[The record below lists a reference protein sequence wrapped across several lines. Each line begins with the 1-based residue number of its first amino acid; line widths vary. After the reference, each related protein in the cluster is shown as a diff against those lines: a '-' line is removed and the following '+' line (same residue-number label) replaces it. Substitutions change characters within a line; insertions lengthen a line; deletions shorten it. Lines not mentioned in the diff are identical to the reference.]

1 MKDIVRREMKWN
13 QNDAA
18 SWMGSILMTLA
29 LVLSAQSAGAQ
40 MQAVEQKN
48 APEVYQTFYLTG
60 TGQLQDALDIQ
71 TDLRNMLPRARMF
84 YLPSLNAISIRGT
97 SDDIQLAQKIISDI
111 DKPRSAHR
119 LTYTI
124 TDIDNGK
131 RMGAQRFTL
140 VVVSGGKTE
149 LKQGTKVPVVTG
161 VINEGSPTS
170 NTQVQYLDVG
180 LNIEASPEGRSDGLR
195 LRTKVEQSN
204 VAEEKSGAVMQ
215 DPVVR
220 QTLLETTSTV
230 VQGKP
235 VILGSIDVPGS
246 ARRQEI
252 EVVSEPVG

>member
-1 MKDIVRREMKWN
+1 MKWIR
-13 QNDAA
+13 NDAA
-18 SWMGSILMTLA
+18 SWMRLIPMMLA
-29 LVLSAQSAGAQ
+29 LALSALNVSAQTQG
-40 MQAVEQKN
+40 VELKN
-48 APEVYQTFYLTG
+48 APEEYRTFYFTG

-84 YLPSLNAISIRGT
+84 YLPFQNAISMRGT
-97 SDDIQLAQKIISDI
+97 ADDIQLAQRIISDI
-111 DKPRSAHR
+111 DRPRSTHR

-131 RMGAQRFTL
+131 HLGTQRFTL
-140 VVVSGGKTE
+140 VIVAGGKTE
-149 LKQGTKVPVVTG
+149 LKQGSKVPVVTG
-161 VINEGSPTS
+161 VVNEGSPSS

-180 LNIEASPEGRSDGLR
+180 LSIEASLEGRSDGLR
-195 LRTKVEQSN
+195 LRTKIEQSN
-204 VAEEKSGAVMQ
+204 VAEEKSGAVAQ

-235 VILGSIDVPGS
+235 VVLGSIDIPGTT
-246 ARRQEI
+246 RRQEI